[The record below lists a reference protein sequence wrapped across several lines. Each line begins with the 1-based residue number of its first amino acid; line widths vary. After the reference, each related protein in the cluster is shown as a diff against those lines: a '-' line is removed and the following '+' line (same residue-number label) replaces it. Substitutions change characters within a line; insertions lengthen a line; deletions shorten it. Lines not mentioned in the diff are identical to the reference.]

1 MPDNKKIFLP
11 LTGGLGN
18 QLFQYAAAL
27 SRSGHEIVFD
37 SKLGAPRKGVGAGP
51 VLEDYAVRS
60 TTYVKHPRVLS
71 KLFAKTN
78 GYLLRSGL
86 NPNCIEKLWPIR
98 SAMRLFGSFVM
109 GVYFKTTLKLIQAT
123 NNGYFQMPSTYRN
136 ELLIGYFQS
145 YIWAD
150 SPSVKS
156 EMSGLRLKFNPKNL
170 SNFIEKYKGQKILC
184 VHIRRGDYR
193 NEADFGLLSATYYER
208 GIDEVSRVF
217 NFDRIWL
224 FSDEP
229 DFAFSFLPE
238 RFKGKVD
245 VVPDFGGSASATL
258 ELMRHAGAYVI
269 ANSSLSWWG
278 AWLSYSD
285 NPVVIAPDP
294 WFSRAPEPQQ
304 IIPGKWL
311 RISAWNHDNE

>member
-27 SRSGHEIVFD
+27 SRNGHELVFD
-37 SKLGAPRKGVGAGP
+37 SKLGAPRKGLGTGP
-51 VLEDYAVRS
+51 VLEDYEVKNI
-60 TTYVKHPRVLS
+60 TYTNQPRVLR
-71 KLFAKTN
+71 KFFAKTS

-86 NPNCIEKLWPIR
+86 KPNCIEKSWPIW
-98 SAMRLFGSFVM
+98 SLIRLIGSLVM
-109 GVYFKTTLKLIQAT
+109 GIYFKNTFKLIQAT
-123 NNGYFQMPSTYRN
+123 NNGYFEIPSTSRN
-136 ELLIGYFQS
+136 ELMIGYFQS

-150 SPSVKS
+150 SPLVKS
-156 EMSGLRLKFNPKNL
+156 EMRELRLKFNPENL
-170 SNFIEKYKGQKILC
+170 SIFIERFKGQKILC

-208 GIDEVSRVF
+208 GIDEVNNVF
-217 NFDRIWL
+217 KFDKIWL

-229 DFAFSFLPE
+229 DFAFSLLPE
-238 RFKGKVD
+238 RYKGKVV

-304 IIPGKWL
+304 IIPSKWL
-311 RISAWNHDNE
+311 RISAWDHDKE